1 MLMSL
6 ACVAACFGSVA
17 LFPLAAIF
25 GRVIENRLLRR
36 LYHLTH
42 KDKQLTPDE
51 QKKMLCVETKAERR
65 CFISFILIPS
75 NFLNILVKHTNRGK
89 RALWSVPL
97 EFSPPNFYIRF
108 LIMNTGRS
116 WWKKKSPITYTIAK
130 HHSDDTI
137 WKDCETGCFS
147 EVILCCAR
155 SIVGTV
161 TCWGGG
167 EWVLI
172 LILNDNTHHRSL
184 QRVGRMDISVSPVV
198 LQQREISS

>member
-167 EWVLI
+167 GMGTDTDLKW
-172 LILNDNTHHRSL
+172 
-184 QRVGRMDISVSPVV
+184 
-198 LQQREISS
+198 

>member
-6 ACVAACFGSVA
+6 ACVAACFGSFA

-65 CFISFILIPS
+65 CFISFILVPS

-116 WWKKKSPITYTIAK
+116 CWKKKVLS
-130 HHSDDTI
+130 
-137 WKDCETGCFS
+137 
-147 EVILCCAR
+147 
-155 SIVGTV
+155 
-161 TCWGGG
+161 
-167 EWVLI
+167 LI
-172 LILNDNTHHRSL
+172 LSPSTILMTRFEKIARLDVFL
-184 QRVGRMDISVSPVV
+184 K
-198 LQQREISS
+198 

>member
-51 QKKMLCVETKAERR
+51 QKKMLCAETKAERR

-75 NFLNILVKHTNRGK
+75 NFLNI
-89 RALWSVPL
+89 
-97 EFSPPNFYIRF
+97 
-108 LIMNTGRS
+108 
-116 WWKKKSPITYTIAK
+116 
-130 HHSDDTI
+130 
-137 WKDCETGCFS
+137 
-147 EVILCCAR
+147 
-155 SIVGTV
+155 
-161 TCWGGG
+161 
-167 EWVLI
+167 
-172 LILNDNTHHRSL
+172 
-184 QRVGRMDISVSPVV
+184 
-198 LQQREISS
+198 